1 MNDNHAALPTPNP
14 MATRVVALLAFAFF
28 INYIDRGNLATAA
41 PLIQDQLHL
50 SNTQMGLLL
59 SAFFWS
65 YVPAQLVAGW
75 MADHLNP
82 YRTFAAGL
90 ALWSLATA
98 ACGLA
103 TGFLSLFA
111 LRLILGFGESTAYPC
126 SAKLF
131 TQLLPSHKLGAA
143 NGLVGVGMALGPAFG
158 TFFGGLLMAH
168 LGWRG
173 LFLLVGVGSLLWLI
187 PWYATTRGAYV
198 RQPVTDT
205 RGPSFAALLKRRE
218 LWGASLGH
226 FCGNYSFYFVISW
239 LPLYL
244 VKARGFS
251 VVEMAKLGGL
261 IYLVYAL
268 SSFLVGRVSD
278 RWIVSGASINRVR
291 KTMVVVAHLGMAASL
306 VVAAIGNTAVAIGCL
321 FCAAVSFGFFTPTLY
336 SIGQTLAGARASGKW
351 IGVQG
356 CIANIAG
363 IIAPIVTGMVV
374 DTSGQY
380 YWAFVIAA
388 GVSVVGIVGWVG
400 LIKRVEALPW
410 EGADL
415 SPGAPLRVG
424 LS

>member
-1 MNDNHAALPTPNP
+1 MDNNNNSATQKTLAL
-14 MATRVVALLAFAFF
+14 RVVPLLALAFF
-28 INYIDRGNLATAA
+28 INYVDRGNLATAA

-65 YVPAQLVAGW
+65 YVPAQLAAGW

-103 TGFLSLFA
+103 TGFASLFA
-111 LRLILGFGESTAYPC
+111 LRLLLGLGESTAFPC

-131 TQLLPSHKLGAA
+131 TLLLPSHKLGAA

-158 TFFGGLLMAH
+158 TFFGGLLMAT

-173 LFLLVGVGSLLWLI
+173 LFLLVGVGSLIWLI
-187 PWYATTRGAYV
+187 PWHAATRGAYV
-198 RQPVTDT
+198 RQPVTESH
-205 RGPSFAALLKRRE
+205 GPSFAALLRRRE

-244 VKARGFS
+244 VKAHGFS
-251 VVEMAKLGGL
+251 VVQMAKLGGL

-268 SSFLVGRVSD
+268 SSFLVGRISD
-278 RWIVSGASINRVR
+278 RWISSGASANRVR
-291 KTMVVVAHLGMAASL
+291 KTMIVVAHVGMAVSL
-306 VVAAIGNTAVAIGCL
+306 VVAAIGDTGVAIGCL

-336 SIGQTLAGARASGKW
+336 SIGQTLAGPSASGKW

-363 IIAPIVTGMVV
+363 IIAPIITGMVV
-374 DTSGQY
+374 DQSGQY

-388 GVSVVGIVGWVG
+388 GVSVVGIVGWIG
-400 LIKRVEALPW
+400 LIKRVEQLPW
-410 EGADL
+410 ATVGAV
-415 SPGAPLRVG
+415 AKV
-424 LS
+424 